1 MLVVEDIV
9 DSGLTLSYLLG
20 SLASRAPASLEVC
33 ALLAKPDRRE
43 VDIACRYVGF
53 EIPNRF
59 VVGYGLDAD
68 EQFRGLPYVA
78 TVDESRIGL

>member
-1 MLVVEDIV
+1 MRTPVIDEILVQPDDLKRRVREL
-9 DSGLTLSYLLG
+9 GL
-20 SLASRAPASLEVC
+20 EIC

-59 VVGYGLDAD
+59 VVGYGLDA
-68 EQFRGLPYVA
+68 EERFRGLPYVA
-78 TVDESRIGL
+78 TVDEARVGV

>member
-1 MLVVEDIV
+1 
-9 DSGLTLSYLLG
+9 
-20 SLASRAPASLEVC
+20 
-33 ALLAKPDRRE
+33 
-43 VDIACRYVGF
+43 VGF

-78 TVDESRIGL
+78 TVDESRIAL